1 MSMQTWRVIERQ
13 LETAPDALKRVHCLK
28 LVGAMEWAP
37 GDWFLVRPTNP
48 DKVVEDV
55 LQALALTGKEVI
67 QLRRVGEMTA
77 IEALKRHLEITQL
90 DPAVLNRLQRQH
102 GIGAWPDRAAM
113 AAYANRR
120 SVLDLL
126 CDWPQV
132 RQLGR
137 ALLPLLSLLAP
148 RFYSIASSP
157 LVSPGEIH
165 LLFAEVIY
173 RACGRTYCG
182 AATHMMAQLEADD
195 TLEGQVQTNKHFHL
209 PDKGDVPIVMIGAG
223 VGLAPFMGFIAHRIA
238 QGEGGEN
245 WLFFGEAH
253 RDKTFLCRAQ
263 LERWAAAGQLKLVT
277 AFSRDQVQ
285 KIYVQHRLQAYRDD
299 LMRLVE
305 AGAYLYLCGDKQCMA
320 PAVLE
325 TLSQILGDEGLAALK
340 AENRLKLD
348 VF

>member
-245 WLFFGEAH
+245 WLFFGEVLLTSIICVCGFKHADSIVVDVKEPV
-253 RDKTFLCRAQ
+253 RFKMKINKNNLYTKVIRSTSTASATSILFITVRSAFLNIMGCF
-263 LERWAAAGQLKLVT
+263 LTV
-277 AFSRDQVQ
+277 SS
-285 KIYVQHRLQAYRDD
+285 
-299 LMRLVE
+299 
-305 AGAYLYLCGDKQCMA
+305 
-320 PAVLE
+320 P
-325 TLSQILGDEGLAALK
+325 S
-340 AENRLKLD
+340 
-348 VF
+348 